1 MERTLDDSDKLR
13 ANAALVVEQLG
24 PLSDVSPFGY
34 GRDSLA
40 WVESYIERMRT
51 AEGVA
56 PENLDGAVMTL
67 GAYLGECVIRAH
79 GGSWRNQDGMWG
91 VFIDDRNAAFP
102 FSKVAKQFENGVE
115 GGDSILGFFDSIGM
129 LWKMKATGTLQS
141 LAMKPEPVERRAMLR
156 AGVPSLAIGGLLVAS
171 AIGSLLWSGGAAY
184 ALRLLIPGGA
194 ALGYG
199 AWHVLRA
206 WRPEPEPVLERS
218 ECWECSERI
227 RSAAE
232 GAFCDLCSHPVH
244 TRCKRK
250 HDRVLHPT

>member
-1 MERTLDDSDKLR
+1 LDDSDKLR

-115 GGDSILGFFDSIGM
+115 GGDSILGFFDSIGI